1 MTRTTMIHGVVT
13 PDLANYARD
22 EGDWVSRDDSEEMHL
37 NSTPCPV
44 VESTPIPEREVWS
57 ETVEFLNHED
67 ATPIS
72 STPCRSN
79 VRNSTEVAIA
89 ASYSSP
95 SISVTPIHKEN
106 IVAERAQILDDEI
119 VVLAINNSEARGS
132 LDHLLSADTPVSSLD
147 LPGPIT
153 VRDLPN
159 ATPRPTPSPEPES
172 MSSLGNPIDAASK
185 EALSST
191 MTARYADSDGSIPSL
206 EELDLGNDFLPYN
219 VEAEPLPPGPF
230 ADRDYQ
236 NAVKAGKDL
245 AKSVAD
251 QLGICT
257 RASQDSTQ
265 LHKIQERAKELQRF
279 DSPATRTIAM
289 IGDSAA
295 GKSQPSRDTD
305 IWLTDLCR
313 QE

>member
-1 MTRTTMIHGVVT
+1 MTRTTMIHGAIT
-13 PDLANYARD
+13 PDLASYARD
-22 EGDWVSRDDSEEMHL
+22 EDDWVSRDDSEETNI

-44 VESTPIPEREVWS
+44 VERTPTPERDVWS

-72 STPCRSN
+72 FTPSRSN

-95 SISVTPIHKEN
+95 SIAVTPIPKEDV
-106 IVAERAQILDDEI
+106 IAERAQILDDEI
-119 VVLAINNSEARGS
+119 VALAINHSEARVS
-132 LDHLLSADTPVSSLD
+132 SDHLLSADTPVSSLD
-147 LPGPIT
+147 LTGPIT

-172 MSSLGNPIDAASK
+172 TSGLGSPMDAASR
-185 EALSST
+185 EALSSAMNT
-191 MTARYADSDGSIPSL
+191 RYADSDGFIPSL
-206 EELDLGNDFLPYN
+206 EELDLANDFLPYN

-236 NAVKAGKDL
+236 NAVKAGKNL
-245 AKSVAD
+245 AKNVAD
-251 QLGICT
+251 HLGICT
-257 RASQDSTQ
+257 SASQDSTQ
-265 LHKIQERAKELQRF
+265 IYQIQKRAKELQIF
-279 DSPATRTIAM
+279 DSPATRTIAL

-295 GKSQPSRDTD
+295 GESQPSCED
-305 IWLTDLCR
+305 
-313 QE
+313 